1 MIGKT
6 PKEHQMSIFEVALES
21 FIDMNHELVLLS
33 KQIDWEAVESEFAE
47 YYCADNGRPSVP
59 IRKMVGMMLLKNI
72 YNLSDEGVVARW
84 MENPYMQYFT
94 GEKVFQ
100 KRPPMNPIDMTK
112 FRKRIGEKGAEKI
125 FKISLM
131 VNAKEITAR
140 EMKLV
145 MIDSTVQEKNITF
158 PTDAKLYRKII
169 ERVLKVSEREHIEL
183 RRTYTREVKALKL
196 KVRFMNHPTRMK
208 EGRKAV
214 KRMRTIARAMV
225 NDIARK
231 MDAFQLKQYG
241 KDLELYLRV
250 INQERSDKNKVYS
263 LHEPEVQCISK
274 GKEHKKYEFGNK
286 SAIAKTRSG
295 LIVSALAF
303 KGNPYDGHTISAH
316 LEQTRRLTGY
326 TPEEAVTDR
335 GYRGKKE
342 IGRTKICIPSSGEPG
357 QSYYQKTKARKK
369 FQKRAGIE
377 PVIGHLKSDHR
388 MMRNY
393 LKGTLGDAINTLMAA
408 AAYNMRHW
416 MNKNALS
423 SFVSWLKTLFGRLE
437 NVIFGNEN
445 KSACQR
451 STLVVVA

>member
-1 MIGKT
+1 
-6 PKEHQMSIFEVALES
+6 
-21 FIDMNHELVLLS
+21 MNHELVLLS
-33 KQIDWEAVESEFAE
+33 KQIDWEAMESEFAE

-84 MENPYMQYFT
+84 LENPYMQYFT

-112 FRKRIGEKGAEKI
+112 FRKRIGTHGAEKM

-131 VNAKEITAR
+131 VNAEGITAK
-140 EMKLV
+140 EMKMG
-145 MIDSTVQEKNITF
+145 MIDSTAQEKNITF
-158 PTDAKLYRKII
+158 PTDSKLYRKII
-169 ERVLKVSEREHIEL
+169 AKVLKMARKEDIEL
-183 RRTYTREVKALKL
+183 RRTYTRELKALKL
-196 KVRFMNHPTRMK
+196 KIRFMNHPTRMK
-208 EGRKAV
+208 ERKKAV
-214 KRMRTIARAMV
+214 KRIRTITRAMV
-225 NDIARK
+225 SDIARRK
-231 MDAFQLKQYG
+231 MDDHQLSFYG
-241 KDLELYLRV
+241 KDLALFSRV
-250 INQERSDKNKVYS
+250 INQEHSDNDKVYS

-274 GKEHKKYEFGNK
+274 GKEHKKYEFGYK

-303 KGNPYDGHTISAH
+303 IGNPYDGHTINAH
-316 LEQTRRLTGY
+316 LEQAKRLTGY

-335 GYRGKKE
+335 EYRGKKE
-342 IGRTKICIPSSGEPG
+342 IGRTKICIPSSGSPW
-357 QSYYQKTKARKK
+357 QSCYQKTKARKK

-393 LKGTLGDAINTLMAA
+393 LKVTLGDAINTLMAA

-423 SFVSWLKTLFGRLE
+423 SLVSWLKTLVGRLE
-437 NVIFGNEN
+437 NALFVNEN
-445 KSACQR
+445 KSACLR
-451 STLVVVA
+451 SALAMVA